1 MDHLTDTNHAAA
13 ADIARKLGESNPQA
27 VIQIERIVNHLGL
40 ETAQTAL
47 KEALAVEAEGGMLT
61 DDEKRRR
68 TPGGVF
74 FYLVRGRTPPE
85 LRPVI
90 WPAHRPAG
98 QKGRKPAAV
107 FPWETRAKILAELI
121 AKPGDGTV
129 KMTIIGRPSKI
140 IERGDVVLMTIASA
154 KAPSLPKGLP
164 TPPADPTVYVVYV
177 ARKQWNKVAEAMQD
191 VDDKLIVEGYPFIDK
206 KLGVVAV
213 LAQQA
218 TTAKLQRAKRPA
230 SAEEEAE
237 VEEEQEVISD
247 Q

>member
-1 MDHLTDTNHAAA
+1 MEQSPEIIHAAA
-13 ADIARKLGESNPQA
+13 TDIARKLGESNAQA
-27 VIQIERIVNHLGL
+27 VIQIERIVHHLGL

-61 DDEKRRR
+61 DDQKRRR

-74 FYLVRGRTPPE
+74 FYLIRGRTPPE
-85 LRPVI
+85 LRPII
-90 WPAHRPAG
+90 WPAHRTSA
-98 QKGRKPAAV
+98 QKAARKPAAT
-107 FPWETRAKILAELI
+107 FPWETRAKILSELI

-140 IERGDVVLMTIASA
+140 IERGDLVLMTIASA

-164 TPPADPTVYVVYV
+164 TPPAEPTVYVVYV

-191 VDDKLIVEGYPFIDK
+191 LDDKLIVEGYPFIDK

-213 LAQQA
+213 LAQQT
-218 TTAKLQRAKRPA
+218 TTAKLQRAKRPEP
-230 SAEEEAE
+230 AEEEPEVAE
-237 VEEEQEVISD
+237 
-247 Q
+247 

>member
-1 MDHLTDTNHAAA
+1 MEQSPEVLHAAA
-13 ADIARKLGESNPQA
+13 TDIARKLGESNPQA
-27 VIQIERIVNHLGL
+27 VVQIERIVHHLGL
-40 ETAQTAL
+40 ETAQIAL

-61 DDEKRRR
+61 DDGKRRR

-85 LRPVI
+85 LRPII

-98 QKGRKPAAV
+98 QKGGRKPAAV
-107 FPWETRAKILAELI
+107 FPWEARAKILAELI
-121 AKPGDGTV
+121 ARPGDGTV
-129 KMTIIGRPSKI
+129 KMTIIGRPSKV
-140 IERGDVVLMTIASA
+140 IERGDLVLMTIASA

-164 TPPADPTVYVVYV
+164 TPPAEPTVYVVYV

-218 TTAKLQRAKRPA
+218 TTAKLQRTKRPA
-230 SAEEEAE
+230 SAEAEPEAE
-237 VEEEQEVISD
+237 EEPEVAE
-247 Q
+247 